1 MNSNVPVLTIV
12 NLIPG
17 RLRIAMLSYVLRS
30 KTLSLAT
37 YFFSVLKIKVFP
49 NRDGEVRSLSEH

>member
-30 KTLSLAT
+30 KTLSSNI
-37 YFFSVLKIKVFP
+37 FFSVLKIKVSL
-49 NRDGEVRSLSEH
+49 NRDGGVRSLSEH